1 MKSSQA
7 GKIRI
12 ALKPSI
18 HATPTMNPRTPASTK
33 ITETQSISVIKNM
46 IRVSVSEI
54 CYLRNLFP
62 EEVFKERVYADMHI
76 KCLAPV
82 EGSRDPVMRDAY
94 CVTQW
99 LEAGMFE
106 AMDKKYLAQS
116 VFCIYAVGKN
126 KTPENLLESYTY
138 KFKNSSEG
146 SQLST
151 SFTGTHPVDSRPEN
165 VKSQAIQM
173 IRNLVSITN
182 TLEPLPKN
190 RFVTMKM
197 TYNDSCPSGWQPKY
211 FKAVTDELGET
222 FGKPTLKLD
231 VGRMATPFHS
241 ISMKLEAAED
251 AFSTENGDVAL
262 GDVVEPLSE
271 MNIDSIEPNLSNEL
285 NRSNTTDEDISTSQ
299 ANPAL
304 PNTNTQSFQRDLR
317 SPAVMKD
324 SLIRF
329 CVQFETVAPARVE
342 EAFGLDS
349 IMVKKYLDELC
360 GDNVFVEGNN
370 SEYRVC
376 AHQSQFFY
384 EAINLVH
391 GKMRRHISVHTL
403 AKCLSW
409 SMYFAKSVLMRMH
422 NEKLIDMEQEVA
434 FDGYKVIIDEA
445 NRPLIRKAIQAVADK
460 LSTTKTPKKIPLST
474 APKKHSIA
482 GCANMPILQ
491 SNQAAKKRRLLLNK
505 VTATPVSIPR

>member
-1 MKSSQA
+1 
-7 GKIRI
+7 
-12 ALKPSI
+12 
-18 HATPTMNPRTPASTK
+18 MNPRTPASTK

-138 KFKNSSEG
+138 KFKNS
-146 SQLST
+146 
-151 SFTGTHPVDSRPEN
+151 N
-165 VKSQAIQM
+165 
-173 IRNLVSITN
+173 
-182 TLEPLPKN
+182 
-190 RFVTMKM
+190 
-197 TYNDSCPSGWQPKY
+197 SCPSGWQPKY

-434 FDGYKVIIDEA
+434 FDGYKVIIDG
-445 NRPLIRKAIQAVADK
+445 NF
-460 LSTTKTPKKIPLST
+460 
-474 APKKHSIA
+474 
-482 GCANMPILQ
+482 
-491 SNQAAKKRRLLLNK
+491 
-505 VTATPVSIPR
+505 

>member
-197 TYNDSCPSGWQPKY
+197 TYN
-211 FKAVTDELGET
+211 
-222 FGKPTLKLD
+222 
-231 VGRMATPFHS
+231 
-241 ISMKLEAAED
+241 AED

-491 SNQAAKKRRLLLNK
+491 SNQAAKKRRILLNK